1 MKKAKVKNNY
11 LKEIILILLFI
22 LFIILSFLCFRK
34 SIIIQRE
41 QNVFYEEIGSPNY
54 KIYLKDNNYYKQD
67 YLDKDMSYIANLI
80 DNISINYNYK
90 FISDTELNGEYYYK
104 IVANLEIRNPKNNS
118 LFYQEKYELSEEK
131 KFPIKNEKEYVINE
145 TIDIKYDNYNA
156 IANNFEASYGVDTE
170 SNLTVSLELH
180 RKVDGTL
187 ASNSDI
193 NSDNKINLIIPLSEK
208 TINLKTEPLAIKNKN
223 VVISLNQYKIDDIKY
238 LIGALLFL
246 GFAVTIFIYIT
257 KKTISLRPKL
267 NSYDKILRKILRQYG
282 QLTQET
288 MEKALTSGDENI
300 IATLKDSNTFL
311 EKAIQ
316 LQDQYRQKKE
326 ETKNAIID
334 QAYAEVEANGQ
345 SLNSI
350 NEVTQAYEETTNDCS
365 AEHCAC
371 LGCCGAR

>member
-1 MKKAKVKNNY
+1 MKKAKVKSSY
-11 LKEIILILLFI
+11 LKEIILILSFI
-22 LFIILSFLCFRK
+22 LFIILSFLCFKK

-80 DNISINYNYK
+80 DYISINYNYK

-187 ASNSDI
+187 SSNSDI

-208 TINLKTEPLAIKNKN
+208 TINLKTEPLAMKNKN
-223 VVISLNQYKIDDIKY
+223 IVVSLNQYKIDDIKY
-238 LIGALLFL
+238 LISALLFL

-267 NSYDKILRKILRQYG
+267 NSYDKILRKILRQYDR
-282 QLTQET
+282 LIVNVNT
-288 MEKALTSGDENI
+288 MPNFKKGNTIEVDSFYELLDARDSIHNAIFYYEVTPHQKCYFYINNDNNFI
-300 IATLKDSNTFL
+300 VYTLKNSNL
-311 EKAIQ
+311 
-316 LQDQYRQKKE
+316 KKTE
-326 ETKNAIID
+326 
-334 QAYAEVEANGQ
+334 
-345 SLNSI
+345 
-350 NEVTQAYEETTNDCS
+350 
-365 AEHCAC
+365 
-371 LGCCGAR
+371 

>member
-1 MKKAKVKNNY
+1 MKKAKVKSNY
-11 LKEIILILLFI
+11 LKEIILILSFI
-22 LFIILSFLCFRK
+22 LFIILSFLCFKK

-187 ASNSDI
+187 ANNSDI

-208 TINLKTEPLAIKNKN
+208 TINLKTEPLSMKNKN
-223 VVISLNQYKIDDIKY
+223 VVISLNHYKIDDIKY

-246 GFAVTIFIYIT
+246 GFALTIFIYIT
-257 KKTISLRPKL
+257 KKAISLKPKV
-267 NSYDKILRKILRQYG
+267 NSYDKLLRKILRQYDR
-282 QLTQET
+282 LIVNVNT
-288 MEKALTSGDENI
+288 MPNFKKGNTIEVDSFYELLDAKDSIHNAIFYYEVTPHQKCYFYINNDNNFI
-300 IATLKDSNTFL
+300 VYTLKNSYLKKKN
-311 EKAIQ
+311 K
-316 LQDQYRQKKE
+316 KKE
-326 ETKNAIID
+326 
-334 QAYAEVEANGQ
+334 
-345 SLNSI
+345 
-350 NEVTQAYEETTNDCS
+350 
-365 AEHCAC
+365 
-371 LGCCGAR
+371 